1 MARVNIGRRSVKGRL
16 ELYAKRFDLV
26 EVRPD
31 PASPIRPSVLKKWRE
46 SVPAA
51 FVFSVVLP
59 PVIGELRGD
68 RAATQALDYSLEVAR
83 ILQSPVIVISTP
95 ASVTPTSVNRKKLH
109 ELVGRIPNDVVRI
122 AWEPA
127 GLWEPEDARAVASSN
142 KIVLVG
148 DAAREALMPG
158 PVAYT
163 RLRGLGESRRLSAP
177 KLDTVVNSL
186 RGRREAYVVIET
198 EGAVQVMKS
207 VREALL
213 GESAVVPPRAP
224 RQRATA
230 LPLTAEDEE
239 QE

>member
-1 MARVNIGRRSVKGRL
+1 M
-16 ELYAKRFDLV
+16 YAKRFDLV

-31 PASPIRPSVLKKWRE
+31 PAAPIRPSILKKWRE
-46 SVPAA
+46 SVPAP

-59 PVIGELRGD
+59 PIIAELRAD

-83 ILQSPVIVISTP
+83 VLQSPVILISTP
-95 ASVTPTSVNRKKLH
+95 ASVTPTIANRKKLH
-109 ELVGRIPNDVVRI
+109 DLVGRIPNDVVRI

-127 GLWEPEDARAVASSN
+127 GLWELEDARTVASFN

-148 DAAREALMPG
+148 DAAREPLMSG

-163 RLRGLGESRRLSAP
+163 RLRGLGESRRLNAQR
-177 KLDTVVNSL
+177 LDAVVNSL
-186 RGRREAYVVIET
+186 RGRREAYVVVET
-198 EGAVQVMKS
+198 EGAVQVARGL
-207 VREALL
+207 REALL
-213 GESAVVPPRAP
+213 GDAAATAPRAP